1 MAARRDRT
9 REDTDNDR
17 KDVRV
22 VREPDRT
29 RGGLSLLGI
38 ITGLVVAFGAFVV
51 LTAIIGGILAAT
63 GVAEGGISA
72 QEATETGTA
81 AGIALVVAQFL
92 AYLWGGYTAGRM
104 ARGSGVLNG
113 ILVPIVALILVA
125 ILGALVAGIADQTTN
140 LRPEQIQQLPLPLGS
155 LSDLGSAVG
164 IALLVAMLV
173 AGGLGGALGQRWHT
187 KLEKRH
193 S

>member
-1 MAARRDRT
+1 MATRRGNT
-9 REDTDNDR
+9 SEVTDTDR

-22 VREPDRT
+22 IREPDRT
-29 RGGLSLLGI
+29 RGGLSPLGI
-38 ITGLVVAFGAFVV
+38 ITGLLVALGAFVV
-51 LTAIIGGILAAT
+51 LTALIGGILAAT
-63 GVAEGGISA
+63 GVVEGGISP
-72 QEATETGTA
+72 QEATGVGTA
-81 AGIALVVAQFL
+81 AGVGLVIAQFL

-113 ILVPIVALILVA
+113 ILVPIVAIVLVA

-155 LSDLGSAVG
+155 LSDLGSIVG
-164 IALLVAMLV
+164 IALLVAMLL
-173 AGGLGGALGQRWHT
+173 AGALGGALGQRWHT

>member
-1 MAARRDRT
+1 MAARRGNTTEGR
-9 REDTDNDR
+9 DTDR

-22 VREPDRT
+22 IREPDRT
-29 RGGLSLLGI
+29 RGGLSPLGV
-38 ITGLVVAFGAFVV
+38 ITGLLVAFGAFVV
-51 LTAIIGGILAAT
+51 LTALIGGILAAT

-72 QEATETGTA
+72 QEATEAGTA
-81 AGIALVVAQFL
+81 AGIGLVLAQFL

-104 ARGSGVLNG
+104 ARGSGILNG
-113 ILVPIVALILVA
+113 VLVPIVAIVLVA
-125 ILGALVAGIADQTTN
+125 ILGALVAGIADQTTD

-155 LSDLGSAVG
+155 LSDLGSIVG
-164 IALLVAMLV
+164 IALLLAMLV
-173 AGGLGGALGQRWHT
+173 AGALGGAMGQRWHT

>member
-1 MAARRDRT
+1 MATRRGNT
-9 REDTDNDR
+9 SEVTDTDR

-29 RGGLSLLGI
+29 RGGLSPLGI
-38 ITGLVVAFGAFVV
+38 ITGLLVALGAFVV
-51 LTAIIGGILAAT
+51 LTALIGGILAAT
-63 GVAEGGISA
+63 GVVEGGISP
-72 QEATETGTA
+72 QEATGVGTA
-81 AGIALVVAQFL
+81 AGVGLVIAQFL

-113 ILVPIVALILVA
+113 ILVPIVAIVLVA

-155 LSDLGSAVG
+155 LSDLGSIVG
-164 IALLVAMLV
+164 IALLVAMLL
-173 AGGLGGALGQRWHT
+173 AGALGGALGQRWHT

>member
-1 MAARRDRT
+1 MAARRGNTTEGR
-9 REDTDNDR
+9 DTDR

-22 VREPDRT
+22 IREPDRT
-29 RGGLSLLGI
+29 RGGLSPLGV
-38 ITGLVVAFGAFVV
+38 ITGLLVAFGAFVV
-51 LTAIIGGILAAT
+51 LTALIGGILAAT

-72 QEATETGTA
+72 QEATDAGTA
-81 AGIALVVAQFL
+81 AGIGLVIAQFL

-104 ARGSGVLNG
+104 ARGSGILNG
-113 ILVPIVALILVA
+113 VLVPIVAIVLVA
-125 ILGALVAGIADQTTN
+125 ILGALVAGIADQTTD
-140 LRPEQIQQLPLPLGS
+140 LRPGQIQQLPLPLGS
-155 LSDLGSAVG
+155 LSDLGSIVG

-173 AGGLGGALGQRWHT
+173 AGALGGAMGQRWHT

>member
-1 MAARRDRT
+1 MAARRGNTTEGR
-9 REDTDNDR
+9 DTDR

-22 VREPDRT
+22 IREPDRT
-29 RGGLSLLGI
+29 RGGLSPLGV
-38 ITGLVVAFGAFVV
+38 ITGLLVAFGAFVV
-51 LTAIIGGILAAT
+51 LTALIGGILAAT

-72 QEATETGTA
+72 QEATEAGTA
-81 AGIALVVAQFL
+81 AGIGLVIAQFL

-104 ARGSGVLNG
+104 ARGSGILNG
-113 ILVPIVALILVA
+113 VLVPIVAIVLVA
-125 ILGALVAGIADQTTN
+125 ILGALVAGIADQTTD
-140 LRPEQIQQLPLPLGS
+140 LRPGQIQQLPLPLGS
-155 LSDLGSAVG
+155 LSDLGSIVG

-173 AGGLGGALGQRWHT
+173 AGALGGAMGQRWHT